1 MKKEIKV
8 LLVEDDSNLGSIT
21 SDYLKAKGFNCTWEI
36 NGELGY
42 REFVKNQYDIVIL
55 DVMMPV
61 KDGFST
67 AKDIRGIDKKVP
79 IIFLTAKSLKEDTL
93 KGFEIGADDYITK
106 PFNMEELIARIS
118 AILKRVSSNNETHFD
133 DIKIGKL
140 TFNPKM
146 QVLSKGEFSVSL
158 TTKESDLLILLYK
171 NKNDILERDHAL
183 KAIWG
188 DDNYFNGRSMD
199 VYIYLLTMLGAE
211 VNIVAP
217 TNLMPKEIEKFGV
230 NTFTD
235 MKKGL
240 KDCDIVMMLRLQN
253 ERMTSSFL
261 SSNREYYEYYGL
273 TPDKL
278 DHAKSD
284 AIIMHPGPMNR
295 GIEIDTRL
303 ADDINKSV
311 IKEQVELGVAVRMAC
326 LKIFCE

>member
-1 MKKEIKV
+1 MKKDIKV

-55 DVMMPV
+55 DVMMPI

-79 IIFLTAKSLKEDTL
+79 IIFLTAKSMKEDTL

-106 PFNMEELIARIS
+106 PFNMEELTARIS
-118 AILKRVSSNNETHFD
+118 AILKRVSSDKESHFD

-146 QVLSKGEFSVSL
+146 QILSKDDFSVSL

-199 VYIYLLTMLGAE
+199 VYIAKLRKYLKHDEQIQIINVHGRGFKLLT
-211 VNIVAP
+211 
-217 TNLMPKEIEKFGV
+217 
-230 NTFTD
+230 
-235 MKKGL
+235 
-240 KDCDIVMMLRLQN
+240 
-253 ERMTSSFL
+253 
-261 SSNREYYEYYGL
+261 
-273 TPDKL
+273 
-278 DHAKSD
+278 
-284 AIIMHPGPMNR
+284 
-295 GIEIDTRL
+295 
-303 ADDINKSV
+303 
-311 IKEQVELGVAVRMAC
+311 
-326 LKIFCE
+326 

>member
-1 MKKEIKV
+1 MKKDIKV

-21 SDYLKAKGFNCTWEI
+21 SDYLKAKGFNCSWEI

-42 REFVKNQYDIVIL
+42 REFVKNHYDIVIL
-55 DVMMPV
+55 DVMMPI

-79 IIFLTAKSLKEDTL
+79 IIFLTAKSMKEDTL

-106 PFNMEELIARIS
+106 PFNMEELTARIS
-118 AILKRVSSNNETHFD
+118 AILKRVSSDTESHFD

-146 QVLSKGEFSVSL
+146 QILSKGDFSVSL

-199 VYIYLLTMLGAE
+199 VYIAKLRKYLKHDEQIQIINVHGRGFKLLT
-211 VNIVAP
+211 
-217 TNLMPKEIEKFGV
+217 
-230 NTFTD
+230 
-235 MKKGL
+235 
-240 KDCDIVMMLRLQN
+240 
-253 ERMTSSFL
+253 
-261 SSNREYYEYYGL
+261 
-273 TPDKL
+273 
-278 DHAKSD
+278 
-284 AIIMHPGPMNR
+284 
-295 GIEIDTRL
+295 
-303 ADDINKSV
+303 
-311 IKEQVELGVAVRMAC
+311 
-326 LKIFCE
+326 

>member
-21 SDYLKAKGFNCTWEI
+21 SDYLKAKGFNCSWEI

-42 REFVKNQYDIVIL
+42 REFVKNQYDIVIM
-55 DVMMPV
+55 DVMMPI

-67 AKDIRGIDKKVP
+67 AKDIRGIDKNVP
-79 IIFLTAKSLKEDTL
+79 IIFLTAKSMKEDTL

-106 PFNMEELIARIS
+106 PFNMEELTARIS
-118 AILKRVSSNNETHFD
+118 AILKRVSSDTESHFD

-146 QVLSKGEFSVSL
+146 QILSKDDFSVSL

-199 VYIYLLTMLGAE
+199 VYIAKLRKYLKHDEQIQIINVHGRGFKLLT
-211 VNIVAP
+211 
-217 TNLMPKEIEKFGV
+217 
-230 NTFTD
+230 
-235 MKKGL
+235 
-240 KDCDIVMMLRLQN
+240 
-253 ERMTSSFL
+253 
-261 SSNREYYEYYGL
+261 
-273 TPDKL
+273 
-278 DHAKSD
+278 
-284 AIIMHPGPMNR
+284 
-295 GIEIDTRL
+295 
-303 ADDINKSV
+303 
-311 IKEQVELGVAVRMAC
+311 
-326 LKIFCE
+326 

>member
-21 SDYLKAKGFNCTWEI
+21 SDYLKAKGFNCTWET

-55 DVMMPV
+55 DVMMPI

-79 IIFLTAKSLKEDTL
+79 IIFLTAKSMKEDTL

-106 PFNMEELIARIS
+106 PFNMEELTARIS
-118 AILKRVSSNNETHFD
+118 AILKRVSSDTESHFD

-146 QVLSKGEFSVSL
+146 QILSKDDFSVSL

-199 VYIYLLTMLGAE
+199 VYIAKLRKYLKHDEQIQIINVHGRGFKLLT
-211 VNIVAP
+211 
-217 TNLMPKEIEKFGV
+217 
-230 NTFTD
+230 
-235 MKKGL
+235 
-240 KDCDIVMMLRLQN
+240 
-253 ERMTSSFL
+253 
-261 SSNREYYEYYGL
+261 
-273 TPDKL
+273 
-278 DHAKSD
+278 
-284 AIIMHPGPMNR
+284 
-295 GIEIDTRL
+295 
-303 ADDINKSV
+303 
-311 IKEQVELGVAVRMAC
+311 
-326 LKIFCE
+326 

>member
-1 MKKEIKV
+1 
-8 LLVEDDSNLGSIT
+8 
-21 SDYLKAKGFNCTWEI
+21 
-36 NGELGY
+36 
-42 REFVKNQYDIVIL
+42 
-55 DVMMPV
+55 MMPI

-79 IIFLTAKSLKEDTL
+79 IIFLTAKSMKEDTL

-199 VYIYLLTMLGAE
+199 VYIAKLRKHLKHDEEIQIINVHGRGFKLLT
-211 VNIVAP
+211 
-217 TNLMPKEIEKFGV
+217 
-230 NTFTD
+230 
-235 MKKGL
+235 
-240 KDCDIVMMLRLQN
+240 
-253 ERMTSSFL
+253 
-261 SSNREYYEYYGL
+261 
-273 TPDKL
+273 
-278 DHAKSD
+278 
-284 AIIMHPGPMNR
+284 
-295 GIEIDTRL
+295 
-303 ADDINKSV
+303 
-311 IKEQVELGVAVRMAC
+311 
-326 LKIFCE
+326 

>member
-55 DVMMPV
+55 DVMMPI

-67 AKDIRGIDKKVP
+67 AVDIRGIDKKVP
-79 IIFLTAKSLKEDTL
+79 IVFLTAKSMKEDTL

-106 PFNMEELIARIS
+106 PFNMEELSARIS
-118 AILKRVSSNNETHFD
+118 AILKRVSSDTESHFD

-146 QVLSKGEFSVSL
+146 QILSKDDFSVSL

-199 VYIYLLTMLGAE
+199 VYIAKLRKYLKHDEQIQIINVHGRGFKLLT
-211 VNIVAP
+211 
-217 TNLMPKEIEKFGV
+217 
-230 NTFTD
+230 
-235 MKKGL
+235 
-240 KDCDIVMMLRLQN
+240 
-253 ERMTSSFL
+253 
-261 SSNREYYEYYGL
+261 
-273 TPDKL
+273 
-278 DHAKSD
+278 
-284 AIIMHPGPMNR
+284 
-295 GIEIDTRL
+295 
-303 ADDINKSV
+303 
-311 IKEQVELGVAVRMAC
+311 
-326 LKIFCE
+326 

>member
-8 LLVEDDSNLGSIT
+8 LLVEDDPNLGSIT
-21 SDYLKAKGFNCTWEI
+21 SDYLNAKGYDCTWEI

-55 DVMMPV
+55 DVMMPI

-67 AKDIRGIDKKVP
+67 AKDIRGIDKEVP
-79 IIFLTAKSLKEDTL
+79 IIFLTAKSMKEDTL

-106 PFNMEELIARIS
+106 PFNMEELTARIS
-118 AILKRVSSNNETHFD
+118 AILKRVSLDTESRFD

-146 QVLSKGEFSVSL
+146 QILSKDDFKVSL

-199 VYIYLLTMLGAE
+199 VYIAKLRKYLKHDEQIQIINVHGRGFKLLT
-211 VNIVAP
+211 
-217 TNLMPKEIEKFGV
+217 
-230 NTFTD
+230 
-235 MKKGL
+235 
-240 KDCDIVMMLRLQN
+240 
-253 ERMTSSFL
+253 
-261 SSNREYYEYYGL
+261 
-273 TPDKL
+273 
-278 DHAKSD
+278 
-284 AIIMHPGPMNR
+284 
-295 GIEIDTRL
+295 
-303 ADDINKSV
+303 
-311 IKEQVELGVAVRMAC
+311 
-326 LKIFCE
+326 

>member
-21 SDYLKAKGFNCTWEI
+21 SDYLNAKGYDCSWEI

-55 DVMMPV
+55 DVMMPI

-67 AKDIRGIDKKVP
+67 AKDIRGIDKEVP
-79 IIFLTAKSLKEDTL
+79 IIFLTAKSMKEDTL

-118 AILKRVSSNNETHFD
+118 AILKRVSSDKDSHFD

-146 QVLSKGEFSVSL
+146 QILSKDDFSVSL

-199 VYIYLLTMLGAE
+199 VYIAKLRKYLKHDEQIQIINVHGRGFKLLT
-211 VNIVAP
+211 
-217 TNLMPKEIEKFGV
+217 
-230 NTFTD
+230 
-235 MKKGL
+235 
-240 KDCDIVMMLRLQN
+240 
-253 ERMTSSFL
+253 
-261 SSNREYYEYYGL
+261 
-273 TPDKL
+273 
-278 DHAKSD
+278 
-284 AIIMHPGPMNR
+284 
-295 GIEIDTRL
+295 
-303 ADDINKSV
+303 
-311 IKEQVELGVAVRMAC
+311 
-326 LKIFCE
+326 

>member
-1 MKKEIKV
+1 MKKDIKV

-21 SDYLKAKGFNCTWEI
+21 SDYLRAKGFNCTWEI

-55 DVMMPV
+55 DVMMPI

-79 IIFLTAKSLKEDTL
+79 IIFLTAKSMKEDTL

-106 PFNMEELIARIS
+106 PFNMEELTARIS
-118 AILKRVSSNNETHFD
+118 AILKRVSSDTESHFD
-133 DIKIGKL
+133 DIKISKL

-146 QVLSKGEFSVSL
+146 QILSKDDFSVSL

-199 VYIYLLTMLGAE
+199 VYIAKLRKYLKHDEQIQIINVHGRGFKLLT
-211 VNIVAP
+211 
-217 TNLMPKEIEKFGV
+217 
-230 NTFTD
+230 
-235 MKKGL
+235 
-240 KDCDIVMMLRLQN
+240 
-253 ERMTSSFL
+253 
-261 SSNREYYEYYGL
+261 
-273 TPDKL
+273 
-278 DHAKSD
+278 
-284 AIIMHPGPMNR
+284 
-295 GIEIDTRL
+295 
-303 ADDINKSV
+303 
-311 IKEQVELGVAVRMAC
+311 
-326 LKIFCE
+326 

>member
-1 MKKEIKV
+1 MKKDIKV

-21 SDYLKAKGFNCTWEI
+21 SDYLRAKGFNCTWEI

-55 DVMMPV
+55 DVMMPI

-79 IIFLTAKSLKEDTL
+79 IIFLTAKSMKEDTL

-106 PFNMEELIARIS
+106 PFNMEELTARIS
-118 AILKRVSSNNETHFD
+118 AILKRVSSDTESHFD

-146 QVLSKGEFSVSL
+146 QILSKDDFSVNL

-199 VYIYLLTMLGAE
+199 VYIAKLRKYLKHDEQIQIINVHGRGFKLLT
-211 VNIVAP
+211 
-217 TNLMPKEIEKFGV
+217 
-230 NTFTD
+230 
-235 MKKGL
+235 
-240 KDCDIVMMLRLQN
+240 
-253 ERMTSSFL
+253 
-261 SSNREYYEYYGL
+261 
-273 TPDKL
+273 
-278 DHAKSD
+278 
-284 AIIMHPGPMNR
+284 
-295 GIEIDTRL
+295 
-303 ADDINKSV
+303 
-311 IKEQVELGVAVRMAC
+311 
-326 LKIFCE
+326 

>member
-1 MKKEIKV
+1 MKKDIKV

-21 SDYLKAKGFNCTWEI
+21 SDYLRAKGFNCNWEI

-55 DVMMPV
+55 DVMMPI

-79 IIFLTAKSLKEDTL
+79 IIFLTAKSMKEDTL

-106 PFNMEELIARIS
+106 PFNMEELTARIS
-118 AILKRVSSNNETHFD
+118 AILKRVSSDTESHFD

-146 QVLSKGEFSVSL
+146 QILSKDDFSVSL

-199 VYIYLLTMLGAE
+199 VYIAKLRKYLKHDEQIQIINVHGRGFKLLT
-211 VNIVAP
+211 
-217 TNLMPKEIEKFGV
+217 
-230 NTFTD
+230 
-235 MKKGL
+235 
-240 KDCDIVMMLRLQN
+240 
-253 ERMTSSFL
+253 
-261 SSNREYYEYYGL
+261 
-273 TPDKL
+273 
-278 DHAKSD
+278 
-284 AIIMHPGPMNR
+284 
-295 GIEIDTRL
+295 
-303 ADDINKSV
+303 
-311 IKEQVELGVAVRMAC
+311 
-326 LKIFCE
+326 

>member
-21 SDYLKAKGFNCTWEI
+21 SDYLKAKGFNCNWEI

-42 REFVKNQYDIVIL
+42 REFVKNQYDIVIM
-55 DVMMPV
+55 DVMMPI

-79 IIFLTAKSLKEDTL
+79 IIFLTAKSMKEDTL

-106 PFNMEELIARIS
+106 PFNMEELTARIS
-118 AILKRVSSNNETHFD
+118 AILKRVSSDTESYFD

-146 QVLSKGEFSVSL
+146 QILSKDDFSVNL

-199 VYIYLLTMLGAE
+199 VYIAKLRKYLKHDEQIQIINVHGRGFKLLT
-211 VNIVAP
+211 
-217 TNLMPKEIEKFGV
+217 
-230 NTFTD
+230 
-235 MKKGL
+235 
-240 KDCDIVMMLRLQN
+240 
-253 ERMTSSFL
+253 
-261 SSNREYYEYYGL
+261 
-273 TPDKL
+273 
-278 DHAKSD
+278 
-284 AIIMHPGPMNR
+284 
-295 GIEIDTRL
+295 
-303 ADDINKSV
+303 
-311 IKEQVELGVAVRMAC
+311 
-326 LKIFCE
+326 

>member
-1 MKKEIKV
+1 MKKDINV

-21 SDYLKAKGFNCTWEI
+21 SDYLRAKGFNCTWEI

-55 DVMMPV
+55 DVMMPI

-79 IIFLTAKSLKEDTL
+79 IIFLTAKSMKEDTL

-106 PFNMEELIARIS
+106 PFNMEELTARIS
-118 AILKRVSSNNETHFD
+118 AILKRVSSDTESHFD

-146 QVLSKGEFSVSL
+146 QILSKDDFSVSL

-199 VYIYLLTMLGAE
+199 VYIAKLRKYLKHDEQIQIINVHGRGFKLLT
-211 VNIVAP
+211 
-217 TNLMPKEIEKFGV
+217 
-230 NTFTD
+230 
-235 MKKGL
+235 
-240 KDCDIVMMLRLQN
+240 
-253 ERMTSSFL
+253 
-261 SSNREYYEYYGL
+261 
-273 TPDKL
+273 
-278 DHAKSD
+278 
-284 AIIMHPGPMNR
+284 
-295 GIEIDTRL
+295 
-303 ADDINKSV
+303 
-311 IKEQVELGVAVRMAC
+311 
-326 LKIFCE
+326 

>member
-21 SDYLKAKGFNCTWEI
+21 SDYLRAKGFNCTWEI

-55 DVMMPV
+55 DVMMPI

-79 IIFLTAKSLKEDTL
+79 IIFLTAKSMKEDTL

-106 PFNMEELIARIS
+106 PFNMEELTARIS
-118 AILKRVSSNNETHFD
+118 AILKRVSSDSESHFD

-146 QVLSKGEFSVSL
+146 QMLSKDDFSVSL

-199 VYIYLLTMLGAE
+199 VYIAKLRKYLKHDEQIQIINVHGRGFKLLT
-211 VNIVAP
+211 
-217 TNLMPKEIEKFGV
+217 
-230 NTFTD
+230 
-235 MKKGL
+235 
-240 KDCDIVMMLRLQN
+240 
-253 ERMTSSFL
+253 
-261 SSNREYYEYYGL
+261 
-273 TPDKL
+273 
-278 DHAKSD
+278 
-284 AIIMHPGPMNR
+284 
-295 GIEIDTRL
+295 
-303 ADDINKSV
+303 
-311 IKEQVELGVAVRMAC
+311 
-326 LKIFCE
+326 

>member
-1 MKKEIKV
+1 MKKDIKV

-21 SDYLKAKGFNCTWEI
+21 SDYLRAKGYNCTWEI

-55 DVMMPV
+55 DVMMPI

-79 IIFLTAKSLKEDTL
+79 IIFLTAKSMKEDTL

-106 PFNMEELIARIS
+106 PFNMEELTARIS
-118 AILKRVSSNNETHFD
+118 AILKRVSSHTESHFD

-146 QVLSKGEFSVSL
+146 QILSKDDFSVSL

-199 VYIYLLTMLGAE
+199 VYIAKLRKYLKHDEQIQIINVHGRGFKLLT
-211 VNIVAP
+211 
-217 TNLMPKEIEKFGV
+217 
-230 NTFTD
+230 
-235 MKKGL
+235 
-240 KDCDIVMMLRLQN
+240 
-253 ERMTSSFL
+253 
-261 SSNREYYEYYGL
+261 
-273 TPDKL
+273 
-278 DHAKSD
+278 
-284 AIIMHPGPMNR
+284 
-295 GIEIDTRL
+295 
-303 ADDINKSV
+303 
-311 IKEQVELGVAVRMAC
+311 
-326 LKIFCE
+326 

>member
-8 LLVEDDSNLGSIT
+8 LLVEDDSNLGLIT

-55 DVMMPV
+55 DVMMPI

-79 IIFLTAKSLKEDTL
+79 IIFLTAKSMKEDTL

-106 PFNMEELIARIS
+106 PFNMEELTARIG
-118 AILKRVSSNNETHFD
+118 AILKRVSSDTDSHFD

-146 QVLSKGEFSVSL
+146 QILSKDDFSVSL

-199 VYIYLLTMLGAE
+199 VYIAKLRKYLKHDEQIQIINVHGRGFKLLT
-211 VNIVAP
+211 
-217 TNLMPKEIEKFGV
+217 
-230 NTFTD
+230 
-235 MKKGL
+235 
-240 KDCDIVMMLRLQN
+240 
-253 ERMTSSFL
+253 
-261 SSNREYYEYYGL
+261 
-273 TPDKL
+273 
-278 DHAKSD
+278 
-284 AIIMHPGPMNR
+284 
-295 GIEIDTRL
+295 
-303 ADDINKSV
+303 
-311 IKEQVELGVAVRMAC
+311 
-326 LKIFCE
+326 

>member
-1 MKKEIKV
+1 MKEEIKV

-21 SDYLKAKGFNCTWEI
+21 SDYLKAKGFNCNWEI

-55 DVMMPV
+55 DVMMPI

-79 IIFLTAKSLKEDTL
+79 IIFLTAKSMKEDTL

-106 PFNMEELIARIS
+106 PFNMEELTARIS
-118 AILKRVSSNNETHFD
+118 AILKRVSSDKESHFD

-146 QVLSKGEFSVSL
+146 QILSKDDFSVSL

-199 VYIYLLTMLGAE
+199 VYIAKLRKYLKHDEQIQIINVHGRGFKLLT
-211 VNIVAP
+211 
-217 TNLMPKEIEKFGV
+217 
-230 NTFTD
+230 
-235 MKKGL
+235 
-240 KDCDIVMMLRLQN
+240 
-253 ERMTSSFL
+253 
-261 SSNREYYEYYGL
+261 
-273 TPDKL
+273 
-278 DHAKSD
+278 
-284 AIIMHPGPMNR
+284 
-295 GIEIDTRL
+295 
-303 ADDINKSV
+303 
-311 IKEQVELGVAVRMAC
+311 
-326 LKIFCE
+326 

>member
-21 SDYLKAKGFNCTWEI
+21 SDYLKAKGYNCSWKT

-55 DVMMPV
+55 DVMMPI

-79 IIFLTAKSLKEDTL
+79 IIFLTAKSMKEDTL

-106 PFNMEELIARIS
+106 PFNMEELTARIS
-118 AILKRVSSNNETHFD
+118 AILKRVSSDTDSHFD

-146 QVLSKGEFSVSL
+146 QILSKDDFSVSL

-199 VYIYLLTMLGAE
+199 VYIAKLRKYLKHDEQIQIINVHGRGFKLLT
-211 VNIVAP
+211 
-217 TNLMPKEIEKFGV
+217 
-230 NTFTD
+230 
-235 MKKGL
+235 
-240 KDCDIVMMLRLQN
+240 
-253 ERMTSSFL
+253 
-261 SSNREYYEYYGL
+261 
-273 TPDKL
+273 
-278 DHAKSD
+278 
-284 AIIMHPGPMNR
+284 
-295 GIEIDTRL
+295 
-303 ADDINKSV
+303 
-311 IKEQVELGVAVRMAC
+311 
-326 LKIFCE
+326 

>member
-1 MKKEIKV
+1 MKKDIKV

-21 SDYLKAKGFNCTWEI
+21 SDYLRAKGFNCTWEI

-55 DVMMPV
+55 DVMMPI

-79 IIFLTAKSLKEDTL
+79 IIFLTAKSMKEDTL
-93 KGFEIGADDYITK
+93 KGFEIGEDDYITK
-106 PFNMEELIARIS
+106 PFNMEELTARIS
-118 AILKRVSSNNETHFD
+118 AILKRVSSDTESHFD

-146 QVLSKGEFSVSL
+146 QILSKGDFSVSL

-199 VYIYLLTMLGAE
+199 VYIAKLRKYLKHDEQIQIINVHGRGFKLLT
-211 VNIVAP
+211 
-217 TNLMPKEIEKFGV
+217 
-230 NTFTD
+230 
-235 MKKGL
+235 
-240 KDCDIVMMLRLQN
+240 
-253 ERMTSSFL
+253 
-261 SSNREYYEYYGL
+261 
-273 TPDKL
+273 
-278 DHAKSD
+278 
-284 AIIMHPGPMNR
+284 
-295 GIEIDTRL
+295 
-303 ADDINKSV
+303 
-311 IKEQVELGVAVRMAC
+311 
-326 LKIFCE
+326 

>member
-21 SDYLKAKGFNCTWEI
+21 SDYLKAKGFNCSWEI

-42 REFVKNQYDIVIL
+42 REFVKNQYDIVIM
-55 DVMMPV
+55 DVMMPI

-67 AKDIRGIDKKVP
+67 AKDIRGIDKNVP
-79 IIFLTAKSLKEDTL
+79 IIFLTAKSMKEDTL

-106 PFNMEELIARIS
+106 PFNMEELTARIS
-118 AILKRVSSNNETHFD
+118 AILKRVSSETESHFD

-146 QVLSKGEFSVSL
+146 QILSKDDFSVNL

-199 VYIYLLTMLGAE
+199 VYIAKLRKYLKHDEQIQIINVHGRGFKLLT
-211 VNIVAP
+211 
-217 TNLMPKEIEKFGV
+217 
-230 NTFTD
+230 
-235 MKKGL
+235 
-240 KDCDIVMMLRLQN
+240 
-253 ERMTSSFL
+253 
-261 SSNREYYEYYGL
+261 
-273 TPDKL
+273 
-278 DHAKSD
+278 
-284 AIIMHPGPMNR
+284 
-295 GIEIDTRL
+295 
-303 ADDINKSV
+303 
-311 IKEQVELGVAVRMAC
+311 
-326 LKIFCE
+326 

>member
-1 MKKEIKV
+1 MKKDIKV

-21 SDYLKAKGFNCTWEI
+21 SDYLRAKGYNCTWEI

-55 DVMMPV
+55 DVMMPI

-79 IIFLTAKSLKEDTL
+79 IIFLTAKSMKEDTL

-106 PFNMEELIARIS
+106 PFNMEELTARIS
-118 AILKRVSSNNETHFD
+118 AILKRVSSDTESHFD

-146 QVLSKGEFSVSL
+146 QILSKDDFSVSL

-199 VYIYLLTMLGAE
+199 VYIAKLRKYLKNDEQIQIINVHGRGFKLLT
-211 VNIVAP
+211 
-217 TNLMPKEIEKFGV
+217 
-230 NTFTD
+230 
-235 MKKGL
+235 
-240 KDCDIVMMLRLQN
+240 
-253 ERMTSSFL
+253 
-261 SSNREYYEYYGL
+261 
-273 TPDKL
+273 
-278 DHAKSD
+278 
-284 AIIMHPGPMNR
+284 
-295 GIEIDTRL
+295 
-303 ADDINKSV
+303 
-311 IKEQVELGVAVRMAC
+311 
-326 LKIFCE
+326 